1 MPQPQSPQLISRS
14 TATPFVGLGQELEQA
29 TRWLDAPSSCLCV
42 LGAPG
47 VGKTRFVLHALTSHK
62 RADDAVIVSLG
73 HAQDLA
79 HIKSALLSAL
89 AAQSIGGELDEA
101 LATLEDSPHG
111 LLVLDGIEHV
121 QELCEQ
127 LILQLLQDHPALPI
141 ITTTRRR
148 PRLKGAQCIELS
160 PLEPAQAASL
170 FITCAQR
177 HRHDWSC
184 SPAETSLLATL
195 CQRLGHLP
203 LAIEL
208 AASRITMFSL
218 SQLVERLEQDLSL
231 LKQRV
236 IDAPEHHG
244 SMERAI
250 AWSWR
255 LLDPE
260 TQHALGLLS
269 VFKGSFTLEAAEFV
283 LDDLTTL
290 DPLELVSTLCDHGL
304 LRAFNPKQAPNQVRL
319 ELSPLILQFIQS
331 QLPSVDASLERATAR
346 HAQHFTTLVERL
358 SAPGAQSLSDFANLG
373 LELDNIFSIYHR
385 FIATDPPR
393 AERITLAL
401 LKVIQLQGASKLTQQ
416 LTAMSTE
423 LISSN
428 PYQASIIQTRAEGS
442 ARHGKVDQALTELRH
457 ALSMLEQGQAPVLR
471 WSLLKSS
478 AKILAR
484 AKRPDEACAIYEQA
498 IQEATQRQDEP
509 TLLQAHMAQASLHL
523 KLARTTQAQDAL
535 ERAVALAKS
544 LRDDDQCC
552 LALYHLGSLAVD
564 DARFDDARSAL
575 FQALNLS
582 DHCLEPRIKALLHQ
596 RIAEL
601 YGALSM
607 LDRAAAH
614 LDLAIE
620 SMGPSWQSK
629 TYGRLLIER
638 ALLLIKNAG
647 PGPRAIAKSSLEE
660 LVKLHTEHVITS
672 WGLAS
677 LSMLAMLEQRFDD
690 ALKLANDAL
699 ERWPAQSLSGGALLA
714 NSLQALAAAEL
725 NDLSTTHAALA
736 RHEHAQLA
744 NTSWLEQ
751 LWLLM
756 PPSCSKEI
764 ARRDMELTQWR
775 ARLRELSAEDLS
787 TISRGEL
794 EDRHWALFCAR
805 RSALVSAR
813 LTSSIF
819 TEPEPTP
826 LQPVNQPDTWV
837 VSQDSAQLLNPAGA
851 LLQIHRPLLLR
862 LMHHLVELRLEHPGE
877 PIDGDALFGVGWPGE
892 RATAKSARNRL
903 YAAIHT
909 LRQDGFAD
917 LLKTSQDGGY
927 LLDPSTPLVRQH

>member
-1 MPQPQSPQLISRS
+1 MSPS
-14 TATPFVGLGQELEQA
+14 TATPFVGHDLELGLA
-29 TRWLDAPSSCLCV
+29 ARWLATPSSCLCV

-47 VGKTRFVLHALTSHK
+47 VGKTRFVLHALTTQA
-62 RADDAVIVSLG
+62 RVDAAVVVSLG
-73 HAQDLA
+73 HAQDLT
-79 HIKSALLSAL
+79 HIQSALLSAL
-89 AAQSIGGELDEA
+89 AAQSLGGELDEA
-101 LATLEDSPHG
+101 LAQLASTPHG

-121 QELCEQ
+121 QELCEP
-127 LILQLLQDHPALPI
+127 LIHQLLLDHPSLPI

-148 PRLKGAQCIELS
+148 PRHKVAQCIELS

-170 FITCAQR
+170 FVSCAQR
-177 HRHDWSC
+177 HRHDWSLA
-184 SPAETSLLATL
+184 PAEQGALATL
-195 CQRLGHLP
+195 CQHLGHLP

-208 AASRITMFSL
+208 AASRVHMFSL
-218 SQLVERLEQDLSL
+218 SQLVERQAQDLSL

-236 IDAPEHHG
+236 IDAPEHHA

-250 AWSWR
+250 AWSWH
-255 LLDPE
+255 LLDAD

-283 LDDLTTL
+283 LDGLTTL
-290 DPLELVSTLCDHGL
+290 DPLELVSTLCDHCL

-319 ELSPLILQFIQS
+319 ELSPLILQFLHAQ
-331 QLPSVDASLERATAR
+331 QPSSDASLKRAMDR
-346 HAQHFTTLVERL
+346 HAQHFTALVERL
-358 SAPGAQSLSDFANLG
+358 GAPGTQALSDFANLG
-373 LELDNIFSIYHR
+373 LELDNIFAIYHR

-393 AERITLAL
+393 AERVTVAL
-401 LKVIQLQGASKLTQQ
+401 LKVLQLQGASKLTQQ

-423 LISSN
+423 LISST

-442 ARHGKVDQALTELRH
+442 ARRGKIEQALDELKH
-457 ALSMLEQGQAPVLR
+457 ALSMLEQGQAPALR

-484 AKRPDEACAIYEQA
+484 AKRTDEAYAIYEQA

-509 TLLQAHMAQASLHL
+509 TLLQAYMAQASLSL
-523 KLARTTQAQDAL
+523 KLSNRAQAKRAL
-535 ERAVALAKS
+535 EHAVSLAKS
-544 LRDDDQCC
+544 LYDDDQCC
-552 LALYHLGSLAVD
+552 LALYHLGSLAID

-575 FQALNLS
+575 FQSLNLS

-601 YGALSM
+601 YAALSM

-620 SMGPSWQSK
+620 SMEPSWDSK

-638 ALLLIKNAG
+638 ALLLVKNAG

-660 LVKLHTEHVITS
+660 LVALHQEPVITA
-672 WGLAS
+672 WGLAT
-677 LSMLAMLEQRFDD
+677 LSMLAMLEQRFED
-690 ALKLANDAL
+690 ALGLAADAL
-699 ERWPAQSLSGGALLA
+699 ERWPAQSLTGGALLA
-714 NSLQALAAAEL
+714 NSIQALAAAEL
-725 NDLSTTHAALA
+725 GDLSTTHAALA
-736 RHEHAQLA
+736 RHEHAQLENA
-744 NTSWLEQ
+744 TWLEQ

-756 PPSCSKEI
+756 PPSLSQEI
-764 ARRDMELTQWR
+764 ARRGLDLTQWR
-775 ARLRELSAEDLS
+775 ARLRELANEDLS

-794 EDRHWALFCAR
+794 EDRHWALFCSR

-826 LQPVNQPDTWV
+826 LVPANQPDTWV
-837 VSQDSAQLLNPAGA
+837 VSSDSAQLLNPAGE

-877 PIDGDALFGVGWPGE
+877 PIDGDALFSVGWPGE

-927 LLDPSTPLVRQH
+927 LLDPSTPLIRQR